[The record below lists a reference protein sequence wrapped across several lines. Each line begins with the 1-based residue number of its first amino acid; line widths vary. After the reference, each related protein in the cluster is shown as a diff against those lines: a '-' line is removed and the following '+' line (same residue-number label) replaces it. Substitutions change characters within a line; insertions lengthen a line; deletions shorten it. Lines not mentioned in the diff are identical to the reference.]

1 MLFTRITTSPDKMGC
16 VPCIR
21 HLRFPVA
28 TAVAMVADG
37 MTTDDILAEQ
47 PDLEAGDISV
57 RSSST
62 RTNLPCS
69 PDCSTTPDMTRSMF
83 ETSA

>member
-1 MLFTRITTSPDKMGC
+1 
-16 VPCIR
+16 
-21 HLRFPVA
+21 
-28 TAVAMVADG
+28 MVADG